1 MLPDDPRLYQV
12 DQQQRFRQLSA
23 DVQRIH
29 RKRSKEYS
37 GLMDRRIV
45 GVFYHTFTLARART
59 RGLAALS
66 HGFFTSILDYFVS
79 RVAREKPLQT

>member
-1 MLPDDPRLYQV
+1 MSHDLVAQRCSHDPRLYEV
-12 DQQQRFRQLSA
+12 DQQERFRQLSA

-29 RKRSKEYS
+29 RKCSKEYS

-45 GVFYHTFTLARART
+45 GVFYHIFTAARART

-66 HGFFTSILDYFVS
+66 HGFFLFDT
-79 RVAREKPLQT
+79 